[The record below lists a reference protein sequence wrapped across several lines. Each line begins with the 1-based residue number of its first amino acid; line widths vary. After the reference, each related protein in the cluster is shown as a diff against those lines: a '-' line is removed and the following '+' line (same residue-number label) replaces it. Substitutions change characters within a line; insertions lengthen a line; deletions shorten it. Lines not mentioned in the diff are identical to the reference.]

1 MDEWLG
7 HPIKALFLFCLT
19 ILTVTLTAKEPIR
32 TWTSADGRTLQAEY
46 ISSSAGKVTIKM
58 GSQEYT
64 LPLSRFSPADQQYV
78 DGLASKPAP
87 AIIQAE
93 SRDARTYAKEEKDW
107 EGYLKGGAIVVDFSG
122 DVQVKAPAP
131 PDLVEKQ
138 YGPDWEDP
146 KKEQILTAG
155 FALRTR
161 EGSNI
166 RLLLTNGTLV
176 TLSPVSE
183 AKILTFFQETIA
195 PSNRTFKET
204 TEELSPSMVKL
215 ELSLGEMI
223 VETKKLD
230 KGSTFDIY
238 GPVAAAGIRGTAFRL
253 RASEGEQSLEVLR
266 GQVDCQQGSGR
277 ITSVIGGQANT
288 ASKGRIEDPEGLSDD
303 AGGAIKQTLSA
314 LGEQVGGLTIAQLSE
329 KHEAA
334 NPPLEIYIQEDGFE
348 AELRRMIRRP
358 RGKILQQDYDR
369 VGKVAAGGPESKA
382 KIKDIRFVENLTN
395 LKIIFLSSLPISDLK
410 PLAKC
415 SKLETAN
422 LKDLYKITTLHTLQ
436 NLENLKNLRISN
448 MSQLKDLERTV
459 SRLIKLEL
467 LVLWSPN
474 KSSIGIKSWQFVTQ
488 LNKLK
493 ELGTLA
499 NSDFLNIAKQKNIST
514 LRVFL
519 NKECKLPNLESF
531 KDFKNLET
539 IEFEFY
545 KIKSQLSENDI
556 NKLKSLLPEVKILV
570 REI

>member
-1 MDEWLG
+1 VDEWLG
-7 HPIKALFLFCLT
+7 HSINALFLFCLT
-19 ILTVTLTAKEPIR
+19 ILAVTLTAKEPIR

-46 ISSSAGKVTIKM
+46 IRSYDGKVTIKM
-58 GSQEYT
+58 GSREYT

-78 DGLASKPAP
+78 AGLASKPAP
-87 AIIQAE
+87 AITQAE

-138 YGPDWEDP
+138 YAPTWEDP

-155 FALRTR
+155 YALRTR

-176 TLSPVSE
+176 TLSPVSD
-183 AKILTFFQETIA
+183 AKILTFFQESIA

-253 RASEGEQSLEVLR
+253 RASEGEQALEVLR
-266 GQVDCQQGSGR
+266 GQVDCQQGNGR

-288 ASKGRIEDPEGLSDD
+288 ASKGRIEDPEGLSED
-303 AGGAIKQTLSA
+303 AGGAIEQTLSA
-314 LGEQVGGLTIAQLSE
+314 LGEQVGGLTVAQLSE

-334 NPPLEIYIQEDGFE
+334 NPPLRIEIQEDGFE

-358 RGKILQQDYDR
+358 RGKILQEDYDR
-369 VGKVAAGGPESKA
+369 VGYVEASSVNGETAN
-382 KIKDIRFVENLTN
+382 IKDIRFVEKLRNLTTFG
-395 LKIIFLSSLPISDLK
+395 LVDQPISDLR
-410 PLAKC
+410 PLANCQKIRDVYFFGMKKIT
-415 SKLETAN
+415 SIQVLESLPNLEILTLDKMQNWKRPEQTLAKLTRLKN
-422 LKDLYKITTLHTLQ
+422 LRLVLGTKLKDWSFIQ
-436 NLENLKNLRISN
+436 NLKNLESMMLSPDADFQTIA
-448 MSQLKDLERTV
+448 QLKTLEH
-459 SRLIKLEL
+459 LEL
-467 LVLWSPN
+467 FLDSYGHELPSLD
-474 KSSIGIKSWQFVTQ
+474 QFNNFQ
-488 LNKLK
+488 HLEKLQITFHNTK
-493 ELGTLA
+493 R
-499 NSDFLNIAKQKNIST
+499 NISDDYLNQ
-514 LRVFL
+514 LRAM
-519 NKECKLPNLESF
+519 LPN
-531 KDFKNLET
+531 T
-539 IEFEFY
+539 
-545 KIKSQLSENDI
+545 
-556 NKLKSLLPEVKILV
+556 EVVV
-570 REI
+570 RGG